1 MCVLITVRCAV
12 ITDRESGKTVRC
24 PLISVRCAVIS
35 CRCAVIT
42 VRGVLIAVR
51 CALIAA
57 RCAVITDREKEI
69 SSRCQVITTGCVVIT
84 DREKEISDRENKIMD
99 REKEIFD
106 RERLLARVSEHRT
119 FWPQVPFAPLFGLI
133 VGALCRPR
141 WALLITSAH
150 STKTFLANSE
160 QSTANS
166 HLYIRTHPNPH
177 QPQSENPD
185 HTGQGFPK
193 ATG

>member
-57 RCAVITDREKEI
+57 RCAVISDREKEI
-69 SSRCQVITTGCVVIT
+69 SSRCPVITIRFAVIT
-84 DREKEISDRENKIMD
+84 DREREISDRE
-99 REKEIFD
+99 KEIMD

-119 FWPQVPFAPLFGLI
+119 FRPQVPFAPLFGLI
-133 VGALCRPR
+133 VGASCRPR
-141 WALLITSAH
+141 SALLITSAH
-150 STKTFLANSE
+150 STTTFLANSE
-160 QSTANS
+160 QPTANS
-166 HLYIRTHPNPH
+166 SLYIRTHP
-177 QPQSENPD
+177 QSASAPNRKPRPYRS
-185 HTGQGFPK
+185 GLS
-193 ATG
+193 